1 MASEDDLYNER
12 FNGITRLYGVEGAEK
27 IRNAHICVVGIGGV
41 GSWAVEALA
50 RSGVG
55 EITLIDHDDIALSNI
70 NRQLHTLSS
79 TVGHGK
85 VEVMV
90 ERIGEINPDCVIHG
104 IEDRLTSVNLASYI
118 HDGIDGVIDAID
130 VIKFKAEMIYFCRRN
145 KIPIV
150 TTGGAGGMRDPSQ
163 ITVADLSRTTND
175 PLAAKVR
182 NQLRRLH
189 NFSRNPKRKFGIECV
204 YSTEQPVYP
213 KADGSVSCE
222 KPGVHGLTL
231 DCAMGYGAAVA
242 VTASFGFIAAA
253 TMINRLVK

>member
-1 MASEDDLYNER
+1 MSKDESFNER

-41 GSWAVEALA
+41 GSWAAEALA
-50 RSGVG
+50 RTGVG
-55 EITLIDHDDIALSNI
+55 EITLIDHDSISLSNI
-70 NRQLHTLSS
+70 NRQLHTLDA
-79 TVGHGK
+79 TVGREK
-85 VEVMV
+85 VAVMV

-104 IEDRLTSVNLASYI
+104 IEDRLTSDNLSQLL
-118 HDGIDGVIDAID
+118 HSGLSGVIDAID
-130 VIKFKAEMIYFCRRN
+130 VIKYKAEMIYYCKRN
-145 KIPIV
+145 KIPMV

-163 ITVADLSRTTND
+163 ITIADLSRTTND

-213 KADGSVSCE
+213 KSDGSVSGE
-222 KPGVHGLTL
+222 KPGVHGLSL
-231 DCAMGYGAAVA
+231 DCAMGYGASVA
-242 VTASFGFIAAA
+242 VTASFGLMAVS
-253 TMINRLVK
+253 TLLNRLVK

>member
-1 MASEDDLYNER
+1 VSDNELFNER
-12 FNGITRLYGVEGAEK
+12 FHGITRLFGVEGAEK

-41 GSWAVEALA
+41 GSWIVEALA

-55 EITLIDHDDIALSNI
+55 EITLIDHDEIALSNI
-70 NRQLHTLSS
+70 NRQLHTLNS
-79 TVGHGK
+79 TVGRQK
-85 VEVMV
+85 VEVMA
-90 ERIGEINPDCVIHG
+90 ERVLEINPECTVHAFD
-104 IEDRLTSVNLASYI
+104 DRLTSENLDQYI
-118 HDGIDGVIDAID
+118 HKDLDGVIDAID
-130 VIKFKAEMIYFCRRN
+130 VIKFKAEMIYFCKRN
-145 KIPIV
+145 KINIV